1 MCENG
6 SLTEQRVAEAVPATP
21 VASGQ
26 PPAAQTGRKAERRAE
41 QADQHVTEADV
52 DEKQVGRTPQLGE
65 AGKHQEHQEV
75 SEEAQNQ
82 DAPQNDRG
90 RSVTRPAQS
99 SRVRHTGTLFGAEVV
114 AVMQEDH
121 HGNTGVKRLKP
132 KDFPLKKKKV
142 LAYKILLYF
151 SSGQKMEPEIKL
163 AWF

>member
-6 SLTEQRVAEAVPATP
+6 SLTEQRIAEAVPATP

-41 QADQHVTEADV
+41 QADQHVAEADV
-52 DEKQVGRTPQLGE
+52 DEKQVGRSPQLGE

-82 DAPQNDRG
+82 DEPQNDRG

-99 SRVRHTGTLFGAEVV
+99 SRVRHAGTLFGAEVV
-114 AVMQEDH
+114 AMMQEDH
-121 HGNTGVKRLKP
+121 HGNLRVQRLKP
-132 KDFPLKKKKV
+132 KYMIFSFKK
-142 LAYKILLYF
+142 I
-151 SSGQKMEPEIKL
+151 
-163 AWF
+163 